1 MKYSGSDPILEL
13 HPIVIMQE
21 ILARLNVVERE
32 QTTMLSVGT
41 YILRNKG
48 E

>member
-1 MKYSGSDPILEL
+1 MILDL
-13 HPIVIMQE
+13 YLIVTTQV

-32 QTTMLSVGT
+32 QTTMLSVDT
-41 YILRNKG
+41 DTLRNKG

>member
-1 MKYSGSDPILEL
+1 
-13 HPIVIMQE
+13 MQV

-41 YILRNKG
+41 DILRNKG
-48 E
+48 ELQCSIVQASKT